1 MTSFDLPDLSTLLDR
16 PIDGTTRL
24 RNGRVE
30 ACQAP
35 EKACADRIQ
44 WDVMGTSR
52 VWIVDPLDV
61 PAGTGSTPRLGD
73 GAAAAGDPGRSRQA
87 TVLIAARPRHPL
99 RR

>member
-1 MTSFDLPDLSTLLDR
+1 MPEHRVRIVSSVLPADLA
-16 PIDGTTRL
+16 RL
-24 RNGRVE
+24 GE

-61 PAGTGSTPRLGD
+61 PAGTGSTPRLVTVQPLLEILD
-73 GAAAAGDPGRSRQA
+73 DP
-87 TVLIAARPRHPL
+87 ARPPF
-99 RR
+99 